1 MGGGDCGG
9 ADDDDDD
16 GGFDA
21 YHAFDDGLEGTELGA
36 AGAGGLVDAPQ
47 RAEEV
52 RLTFARKA
60 KKVDVHALKES
71 LWEQLE
77 PEDEGA
83 AAPLKKKVHIV

>member
-36 AGAGGLVDAPQ
+36 AGLVDAPQ